1 MGKKPKKVWGSGV
14 FSSTGGKISG
24 LTLLL
29 LSLILPFALGG
40 TSNTSQTV
48 SAVTLD
54 DQVTVPLPSRTI
66 AKGEKLKDI
75 PLTYVTWPRSRLP
88 ENIVLSTETYG
99 DAVVKQS
106 VEKLSPIPL
115 SAINVSGRGNNPVAE
130 GIPSGMRAITVR
142 VDLESSIEG
151 WVRSGTRV
159 DVILINNDSQ
169 GRNDLNASVIADN
182 VKVLSAGRSTK
193 PETTSPFSQTPATV
207 TLLVTQEQAL
217 KIKTASSVGKL
228 TFTMRGL
235 QDNLPTSILSVSE
248 NELGSSSKASSS
260 SPRKNL
266 QGTATGPDGN
276 VWVLTEDSFWIKTPR
291 PSNDTLVS
299 NNRR

>member
-1 MGKKPKKVWGSGV
+1 MGKKPKKVWATSI
-14 FSSTGGKISG
+14 FSSTGGKIGG

-40 TSNTSQTV
+40 TSNKAQTI
-48 SAVTLD
+48 SAVTLK
-54 DQVTVPLPSRTI
+54 DQVTIPLPSRMVV
-66 AKGEKLKDI
+66 KGEKFKDI
-75 PLTYVTWPRSRLP
+75 PLTFVDWPRSRLP
-88 ENIVLSTETYG
+88 ENIVLSTDNYG
-99 DAVVKQS
+99 DAVVQQS
-106 VEKLSPIPL
+106 IEKLNPIPL
-115 SAINVSGRGNNPVAE
+115 SAINISGHGNNPVAE
-130 GIPSGMRAITVR
+130 GIPAGMRAITVR

-151 WVRSGTRV
+151 WARSGTRV
-159 DVILINNDSQ
+159 DVILINSNSPGQ
-169 GRNDLNASVIADN
+169 NDLNASVIADN

-193 PETTSPFSQTPATV
+193 PETTSPFSPSPTTV

-248 NELGSSSKASSS
+248 KQLGNGTRISSS
-260 SPRKNL
+260 STEKNL

-276 VWVLTEDSFWIKTPR
+276 VWVLTEDSFWIKTLR
-291 PSNDTLVS
+291 PGKNTIISKK
-299 NNRR
+299 RR